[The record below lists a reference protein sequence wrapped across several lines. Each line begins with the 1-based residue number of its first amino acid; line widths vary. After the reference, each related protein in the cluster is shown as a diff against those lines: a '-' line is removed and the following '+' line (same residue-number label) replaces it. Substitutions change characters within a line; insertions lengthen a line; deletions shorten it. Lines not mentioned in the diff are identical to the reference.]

1 MMIRGEIKEVAIQY
15 DEVSVARFPE
25 GRLQL
30 DDTTKALLDQWVRIL
45 RSRRE
50 IEQVRVDVFGVRG
63 SKDEQIKTIMDYMKR
78 NGIES
83 SRLIRGTVTDKGT
96 PQVQLVVTRV
106 TRQ

>member
-15 DEVSVARFPE
+15 DEVAVARFPE

-30 DDTTKALLDQWVRIL
+30 DDTTKALLDQWIRIL

-50 IEQVRVDVFGVRG
+50 IAQVRVDVFGVRG
-63 SKDEQIKTIMDYMKR
+63 SKDEQVKTIMDYMGR
-78 NGIES
+78 NGIER
-83 SRLIRGTVTDKGT
+83 SRLVRGTVSDKGT

-106 TRQ
+106 IRQ